1 MLSKLLQ
8 SYLRFFATRYLNRVR
23 PQIIAIT
30 GSVGKTSTKEAIFE
44 VLKIHFQ
51 NKVRKSYGNLNTK
64 NGVSLAI
71 LGFKKSPEK
80 FYQWFWPIKLAPF
93 KALFGKKVEI
103 LVLEVAADQI
113 GDIKYVTTFVKPN
126 ITVLTSL
133 GQAHLEIF
141 GTMEKIIEEK
151 IQLLRALPPD
161 GYAVLNIDDENV
173 KKISY
178 DSDAMVGAPTL
189 SDRRSGRWQVKTY
202 AIGQEADVIAKN
214 ITTEIE
220 NYIPTSKFQVVSSS
234 GKFLAVTNTLGRATN
249 IYPALAAAAIAE
261 IFNLKKEEIIEGI
274 KNIKTQK
281 HRLEVFKGKNN
292 SLIIDDS
299 YNANPLSMRAALD
312 TLRILPAKRKI
323 AVLGDML
330 EIGKI
335 APEAHELIGEYA
347 REIADEVVTVG
358 ELAKGYRG
366 KHFASNDEAIKY
378 LLSKTRENDIILI
391 KASNSLNFAEISEA
405 LKNS

>member
-1 MLSKLLQ
+1 MLSKFLQ
-8 SYLRFFATRYLNRVR
+8 SYLRFWARRYLKRVR

-44 VLKIHFQ
+44 VLKIHFKDQ
-51 NKVRKSYGNLNTK
+51 VRKSYGNLNTK

-80 FYQWFWPIKLAPF
+80 IYQWFWPIKLAPF
-93 KALFGKKVEI
+93 KALLGKKVEI
-103 LVLEVAADQI
+103 LVLEMAADQP
-113 GDIKYVTTFVKPN
+113 GDIKYITSFIKPN
-126 ITVLTSL
+126 ITVLTSI

-151 IQLLRALPPD
+151 TQLLKVLSPD
-161 GYAVLNIDDENV
+161 GYAILNIDDENV

-178 DSDAMVGAPTL
+178 G
-189 SDRRSGRWQVKTY
+189 QVKTY
-202 AIGQEADVIAKN
+202 AINQEADIMAKN

-220 NYIPTSKFQVVSSS
+220 NYIPTSKFQIVSLA
-234 GKFLAVTNTLGRATN
+234 GKFLAVINTLGRATN
-249 IYPALAAAAIAE
+249 IYPVLAAVAVAE

-274 KNIKTQK
+274 KNIQTQK
-281 HRLEVFKGKNN
+281 HRMEVSKGKNN
-292 SLIIDDS
+292 SIIIDDS

-312 TLRILPAKRKI
+312 TLRILPHPPAGGRKI

-335 APEAHELIGEYA
+335 AEEAHRLIGEYVH
-347 REIADEVVTVG
+347 EIADEIITVG
-358 ELAKGYRG
+358 RLAKGYKG
-366 KHFASNDEAIKY
+366 KHFASNKEAIEY
-378 LLSKTRENDIILI
+378 LLSKIHENDIILI
-391 KASNSLNFAEISEA
+391 KASNSLNFPEISEA
-405 LKNS
+405 LKA

>member
-1 MLSKLLQ
+1 MSKFLQ
-8 SYLRFFATRYLNRVR
+8 IYLKFWATRYLKRVR
-23 PQIIAIT
+23 PQIVAIT

-51 NKVRKSYGNLNTK
+51 NRVRKSYGNLNTK

-71 LGFKKSPEK
+71 LGFHQSPSK
-80 FYQWFWPIKLAPF
+80 FYHWIPILPLVPF
-93 KALFGKKVEI
+93 KAFTNSKTEI
-103 LVLEVAADQI
+103 LILEVAADQP
-113 GDIKYVTTFVKPN
+113 GDIKYITSFIKPD
-126 ITVLTSL
+126 ITVLTSI

-151 IQLLRALPPD
+151 TQLLRALPPD
-161 GYAVLNIDDENV
+161 GYAVLNIDDENI
-173 KKISY
+173 KKISF
-178 DSDAMVGAPTL
+178 G
-189 SDRRSGRWQVKTY
+189 GRWQVKTF
-202 AIGQEADVIAKN
+202 ALTQEADIIAKN
-214 ITTEIE
+214 ITTEID
-220 NYIPTSKFQVVSSS
+220 NYKPLSKFQVISSTN
-234 GKFLAVTNTLGRATN
+234 KFLAATNTLGRATN
-249 IYPALAAAAIAE
+249 IYPVLAAVAVAE

-274 KNIKTQK
+274 KNIQIQK
-281 HRLEVFKGKNN
+281 HRMEVFRGENN
-292 SLIIDDS
+292 SIIIDDS
-299 YNANPLSMRAALD
+299 YNANPLSMKAALD

-335 APEAHELIGEYA
+335 APEAHRLIGEYA

-366 KHFASNDEAIKY
+366 KHFDNNDEAIKY
-378 LLSKTRENDIILI
+378 LLSKILENDIILI

-405 LKNS
+405 LKA